1 MPLQT
6 NVFEW
11 VGRIM
16 YKFSD
21 SKRRLMFEWAIGLI
35 MYEFNKHDRP
45 GYIFITLRLQIML
58 QLGFLILFGLDTS
71 LVSDI

>member
-1 MPLQT
+1 
-6 NVFEW
+6 
-11 VGRIM
+11 
-16 YKFSD
+16 
-21 SKRRLMFEWAIGLI
+21 MFEWAIGLI